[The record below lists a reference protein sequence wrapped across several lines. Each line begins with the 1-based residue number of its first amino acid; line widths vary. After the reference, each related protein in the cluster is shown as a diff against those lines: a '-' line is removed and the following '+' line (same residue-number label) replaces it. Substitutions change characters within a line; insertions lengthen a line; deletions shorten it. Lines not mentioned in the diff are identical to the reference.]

1 MDNNKKLKE
10 KELEVLNT
18 FDKICK
24 KHNIKYYLAYGT
36 LLGAIRH
43 NGFIPWD
50 DDIDVHMLASDVIKL
65 RKILEKENIP
75 GYYYQDKLTDKYY
88 YNYWSK
94 FGLENTT
101 WMPKKRI
108 TDCKYGICLDIW
120 PIFPTSNSC
129 LDKIRIK
136 IFTKIYVIT
145 ASKYYALNRSDA
157 NKLGKLFHK
166 IIPNKLNDLLYTMSF
181 NILSNKKKY
190 TYYTMYSVGKDKS
203 IYKKKEDIE
212 GNRKHIFEKKKYN
225 IPNNTE
231 HYLETF
237 YGDYMTPPEEKDRY
251 GHDIGDSMIYDF
263 ENSYKKYI
271 GGNNE

>member
-24 KHNIKYYLAYGT
+24 KYNLKYYLAYGT

-50 DDIDVHMLASDVIKL
+50 DDIDIHMLSSDIIKIH
-65 RKILEKENIP
+65 KILEKENIRE
-75 GYYYQDKLTDKYY
+75 YYYQDKLTDKYY

-94 FGLENTT
+94 FGMENTT
-101 WMPKKRI
+101 WMPKDRI

-120 PIFPTSNSC
+120 PLFPANNNFF
-129 LDKIRIK
+129 DKIRIS
-136 IFTKIYVIT
+136 IFTKLFIVT
-145 ASKYYALNRSDA
+145 SSKYYVLN
-157 NKLGKLFHK
+157 NKKSNPLGKLFHK
-166 IIPNKLNDLLYTMSF
+166 IVPDKLNDILYKMSF

-190 TYYTMYSVGKDKS
+190 KYFVTYDITNDKN
-203 IYKKKEDIE
+203 YYFKREEIE
-212 GNRKHIFEKKKYN
+212 GNRTHIFEKKEYN
-225 IPNNTE
+225 IPNKAE
-231 HYLETF
+231 YYLETF

-251 GHDIGDSMIYDF
+251 GHDPGDSMIYDF

-271 GGNNE
+271 GDNNE